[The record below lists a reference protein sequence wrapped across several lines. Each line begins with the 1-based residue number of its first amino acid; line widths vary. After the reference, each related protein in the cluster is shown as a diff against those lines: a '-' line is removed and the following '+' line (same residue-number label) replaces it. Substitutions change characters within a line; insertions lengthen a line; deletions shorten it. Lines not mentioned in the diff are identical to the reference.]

1 MRRGDRMRRRDF
13 IILISGAAA
22 ALTCADV
29 FAAQK
34 SPMARIGFVGTL
46 PLPPIE

>member
-1 MRRGDRMRRRDF
+1 MRRRDF
-13 IILISGAAA
+13 IISAAAA

-34 SPMARIGFVGTL
+34 SPMARIGFLVDWTATPHRVL
-46 PLPPIE
+46 CRPRV